1 MISKGFV
8 ESSNKSCF
16 DGYSP
21 IQKRMKS
28 DLNKNYSQMGMVS
41 INGSERCRLGFVV
54 FLVSTH
60 FKRV

>member
-8 ESSNKSCF
+8 ESYNKSCF

-28 DLNKNYSQMGMVS
+28 DLNKNYSQMGMRFQSMVRKGAVWGLWYS
-41 INGSERCRLGFVV
+41 DIPSFHP
-54 FLVSTH
+54 F
-60 FKRV
+60 